1 MKLTEDQETS
11 TLVASRAATRASNA
25 LAEAQRTDELAM
37 YLTQR
42 DKWIVQTAPRTAAL
56 IASWGDAEAVQ
67 TWEMIGRDYQ
77 REVWKHLDAEQRD
90 RIKRLRKA
98 AA

>member
-11 TLVASRAATRASNA
+11 TLVASRAATRAANA
-25 LAEAQRTDELAM
+25 LAEAQRTDELALYM
-37 YLTQR
+37 TNR
-42 DKWIVQTAPRTAAL
+42 AKWIEQTAPRTAAL
-56 IASWGDAEAVQ
+56 IARWGDAEAIQ

-77 REVWKHLDAEQRD
+77 CEVWKYLDAEQRE
-90 RIKRLRKA
+90 RLKRLRKA